1 MSTTLVLESGPF
13 VAKLIV
19 PLVLLPI
26 TGSSLILLFSHFSF
40 IEELPG
46 NTEVDKRYHL
56 LKQKKKENLICRTE
70 GQIQAQLWTRRSGWR
85 NRPVQ
90 DRRTGRYQE
99 APGTDSPLRRTCK
112 EKDKTWPPTWMLI
125 GVSLM
130 SVRKSTV
137 KISGAVPVGG
147 RLDDDI
153 NTWGPFFLWPFL
165 KYSELKWVKQIEGHE
180 RAVHLMARL
189 PCTVVQTAHWCCF
202 ESRAGGP
209 GLGEAGYKLYESL

>member
-1 MSTTLVLESGPF
+1 MIVFLFVYHTCPRIRTICRKADCSPRVASYHRLVFDFIVQPLF
-13 VAKLIV
+13 IHWRVAWM
-19 PLVLLPI
+19 
-26 TGSSLILLFSHFSF
+26 
-40 IEELPG
+40 E

-180 RAVHLMARL
+180 RAVHLLARPRSGWL
-189 PCTVVQTAHWCCF
+189 
-202 ESRAGGP
+202 
-209 GLGEAGYKLYESL
+209 